1 MRRKATE
8 GNRRRR
14 EGASAWSPAFLGL
27 LLPSIAFLG
36 LPSPLAADSFS
47 AINQLTSAASL
58 KPFARDLGGL
68 MGSDSFHTA
77 RPLGFSGFELSA
89 DDAVQFAPDPN
100 DTILRAGGAKPLW
113 LPMAQA
119 DIGMPYRFDGFV
131 RGTSYQ
137 GLTMAGGGLRY
148 GLLKTNDKSW
158 APQLL
163 AVLEGDV
170 ASDPYFS
177 ATHYGGGI
185 AASMG
190 NRFIAPYLGAG
201 FDATRVTVGSDA
213 ADSALNGTSVSVLEP
228 RFTAGTQIVLRAF
241 VYAHLSYVYMHRQ
254 NGAQGGLGVRF

>member
-1 MRRKATE
+1 MTRKATE
-8 GNRRRR
+8 GNGGQRR
-14 EGASAWSPAFLGL
+14 APAFRCLL
-27 LLPSIAFLG
+27 LLPVALG
-36 LPSPLAADSFS
+36 GIPSPLSADSFS
-47 AINQLTSAASL
+47 AVGTITSAASL

-68 MGSDSFHTA
+68 MGSNSFHTA

-89 DDAVQFAPDPN
+89 DDAVQFAPDKN
-100 DTILRAGGAKPLW
+100 DTILRAGGAKPIW
-113 LPMAQA
+113 MPMVQA

-137 GLTMAGGGLRY
+137 GFTMAGGGLRY

-170 ASDPYFS
+170 AADPYFS

-185 AASMG
+185 AASIG

-201 FDATRVTVGSDA
+201 FDATQVTVGSD
-213 ADSALNGTSVSVLEP
+213 STLNGTSVSVLEP
-228 RFTAGTQIVLRAF
+228 RFTAGTQIALRAF

>member
-1 MRRKATE
+1 MQGKATTPTTAT
-8 GNRRRR
+8 GKVP
-14 EGASAWSPAFLGL
+14 GFPAAAFAAWAAVAAVALC
-27 LLPSIAFLG
+27 PSGSF
-36 LPSPLAADSFS
+36 ADSFS
-47 AINQLTSAASL
+47 AINTMTTAAPL

-68 MGSDSFHTA
+68 MGSNTFHTA
-77 RPLGFSGFELSA
+77 RVLGFSGFELSA
-89 DDAVQFAPDPN
+89 DDAVQFDPDKN
-100 DTILRAGGAKPLW
+100 DAILRSGGDSPIS
-113 LPMAQA
+113 LPIVQA

-131 RGTSYQ
+131 RGMSYQ

-148 GLLKTNDKSW
+148 GLLKTNDKPW

-163 AVLEGDV
+163 ALVEGDV
-170 ASDPYFS
+170 ATDPYFS
-177 ATHYGGGI
+177 ATHYGGNI
-185 AASMG
+185 AASIG

-213 ADSALNGTSVSVLEP
+213 ADSTLNGTSVAVLEP